1 MKLQDYDFY
10 LPEELIA
17 SKPPK
22 KRGSS
27 RLLVLDQHIEDKMI
41 EDFEQYLNPGDIL
54 VLNDTKVLKARL
66 NARKKTGGTVE
77 VLIERLLTENYA
89 LAQTRSNRKIQ
100 KGETIK
106 VENSSIEIKFIDSEG
121 QLFKIEFSEEPR
133 KVLDLHGKIPLPPYI
148 KRIVDNQD
156 EERYQTVYAKEDK
169 KNSVAAPTAG
179 LHFTKAQL
187 SKMKKKGIDINYITL
202 DIGLGTFGPI
212 RNENFKNH
220 IMHSERVSID
230 EETANKI
237 NKALDTDS
245 KIIAIGTTVLR
256 CLESVYKKFG
266 KLKQYEGE
274 TDLFIYPGYK
284 LGVVDT
290 LLTNFHLPKSSLFL
304 LVCAFGGTQNLK
316 LAYNHAVDL
325 NYKFFSY
332 GDAMLINR
340 LDGK

>member
-66 NARKKTGGTVE
+66 SARKKTGGSVE

-106 VENSSIEIKFIDSEG
+106 VENSSIEIKFIDREG

-237 NKALDTDS
+237 NIALDTDS

-256 CLESVYKKFG
+256 CLESV
-266 KLKQYEGE
+266 
-274 TDLFIYPGYK
+274 
-284 LGVVDT
+284 
-290 LLTNFHLPKSSLFL
+290 
-304 LVCAFGGTQNLK
+304 
-316 LAYNHAVDL
+316 
-325 NYKFFSY
+325 
-332 GDAMLINR
+332 
-340 LDGK
+340 

>member
-66 NARKKTGGTVE
+66 NARKKTGGSVE

-106 VENSSIEIKFIDSEG
+106 VENSSIEIKFIDREG

-220 IMHSERVSID
+220 LMHSERVSID

-237 NKALDTDS
+237 NIALDTDS

-316 LAYNHAVDL
+316 LAYNHAIDL

-340 LDGK
+340 LDEK